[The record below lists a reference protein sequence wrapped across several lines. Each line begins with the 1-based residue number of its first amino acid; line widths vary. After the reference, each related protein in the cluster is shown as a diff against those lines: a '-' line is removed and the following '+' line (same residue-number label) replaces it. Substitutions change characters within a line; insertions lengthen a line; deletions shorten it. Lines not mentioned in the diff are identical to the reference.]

1 MSKVIRLIDYAGLKL
16 PVMKNERGEDCTP
29 LKPIADL
36 FGLSWRDQRK
46 KLVESPFLMRH
57 LGLTFV
63 EKAPKPA
70 DSGEDILTSN
80 GGEGPKTADSGMG
93 IHASKPGNRTYL
105 PEVLIRIDRVA
116 AYLMTINPE
125 KVRAAGN
132 ERGSDFLEARLTE
145 WADALHDFIEDGVAV
160 NLNHV
165 RADDARRKQREA
177 FARMMVT
184 KTKMEDPADR
194 RAVGQVAAQMAAE
207 LGVMFQLDLPEGG
220 AK

>member
-1 MSKVIRLIDYAGLKL
+1 MSKVIRLIDYAGLNL
-16 PVMKNERGEDCTP
+16 PVMKNEHGEDCTP
-29 LKPIADL
+29 LKPISDL

-46 KLVESPFLMRH
+46 KLVDSPFLMRH

-63 EKAPKPA
+63 EKEPKTA
-70 DSGEDILTSN
+70 ESGEDILTSK
-80 GGEGPKTADSGMG
+80 GGNGPKNAVPGTG
-93 IHASKPGNRTYL
+93 IPTSKASNRTYL

-160 NLNHV
+160 NLNHA
-165 RADDARRKQREA
+165 RADDA
-177 FARMMVT
+177 T
-184 KTKMEDPADR
+184 P
-194 RAVGQVAAQMAAE
+194 
-207 LGVMFQLDLPEGG
+207 
-220 AK
+220 